1 MPSVSHAVFLIWEDM
16 AMVVNKDTVKTLRFV
31 TACYTF
37 ILIIK
42 LAVYF
47 VSGVL
52 VVLAEALHTL
62 NDLIISIFL
71 LVASYYA
78 CKAADDKHMFGH
90 GRVQNVAAF
99 LAATLFISVTAYKL
113 FEEAIITLIKHPTRE
128 FQHLNYAVAM
138 FLVNMVVVAIPM
150 IKMMRQKKWEPTIKA
165 QFIELVNDQL
175 AIVAAL
181 VGIFFII
188 WGHPIADPIATITVG
203 AIIAGNAFMLFKDS
217 FSFLLGRS
225 PGPEILTRFTEVA
238 RSVPG
243 VIDVHDLRAE
253 YIGPDHIHADM
264 HIRVK
269 RGQTIEE
276 AHRIADEVYKKV
288 EKEAGCPY
296 CVIHVDPAKED

>member
-1 MPSVSHAVFLIWEDM
+1 
-16 AMVVNKDTVKTLRFV
+16 MVVNKDTVKTLRV
-31 TACYTF
+31 VAICYLF

-62 NDLIISIFL
+62 NDLIISVFL
-71 LVASYYA
+71 LGASYYA
-78 CKAADDKHMFGH
+78 SKTADEKHMYGH

-113 FEEAIITLIKHPTRE
+113 FEEAIITLIKHPTRQ
-128 FQHLNYAVAM
+128 FQHLDYAIAM
-138 FLVNMVVVAIPM
+138 FLVNLVVVAIPM
-150 IKMMRQKKWEPTIKA
+150 IMMLRQKKWEPTLKA

-175 AIVAAL
+175 AVVAAL
-181 VGIFFII
+181 VGIFFIV
-188 WGHPIADPIATITVG
+188 WGHPLADPIATIAVAT
-203 AIIAGNAFMLFKDS
+203 IIAVNAFILFKDS
-217 FSFLLGRS
+217 FSFLLGRA
-225 PGPEILTRFTEVA
+225 PGPEILAKFTEA
-238 RSVPG
+238 ALSVPG

-296 CVIHVDPAKED
+296 CVVHIDPTQEG